1 MTVFKRKGGDIW
13 RSKSSDVEFEG
24 GSAAIRNKSHF
35 AALTFEL
42 KLKTARGGGGGYGQI
57 SESIKKRMNIN
68 IPTILIYFSSYII
81 TNTINTITINGIFVI
96 A

>member
-1 MTVFKRKGGDIW
+1 MTIFKRKGGDIW

-24 GSAAIRNKSHF
+24 GSASIRNKSIF

-57 SESIKKRMNIN
+57 SDSLKKRMNIKL
-68 IPTILIYFSSYII
+68 PTNQDLKTQAIDLKQKGEKSKF
-81 TNTINTITINGIFVI
+81 
-96 A
+96 AMP